1 MLVRIG
7 ENRTLVCYWW
17 KCKLASHYGKRVWSI
32 LKKTQKYN
40 YHVTQLLG
48 IYQKEKKDEKQQVL
62 VRIWR
67 KENPRV
73 LLVGM

>member
-48 IYQKEKKDEKQQVL
+48 IYQKEKKDE
-62 VRIWR
+62 R
-67 KENPRV
+67 KKGR
-73 LLVGM
+73 